1 MEQATVRNDQSWD
14 LEADVVIIGS
24 GAAGL
29 PAAIKAVE
37 GGASVIVVETN
48 YDVGGHAIISGGHMA
63 LGGGTSAQKKY
74 GIPDSPDTVF
84 SDLTDWSIIQP
95 NGWPDF
101 RYNDRAVMRAFA
113 DHCALVYEFLLA
125 NGVEF
130 TDKTPDNHGAST
142 TGNSAP
148 RENHAVW
155 SKGAGLES
163 PNAANGTSVIRPLE
177 ASARAKGVRFLLN
190 YKMTSLIRE
199 PSAEQ
204 KTGRVIGITV
214 AVHSE
219 NHARRNDTA
228 EKLSLGWEHR
238 KHEADDEPPRDQ
250 SGYHRHRRQYQQ
262 RKLSPYVRP
271 ADDGSDPSRG

>member
-1 MEQATVRNDQSWD
+1 MEQTAAKNDRHWD

-74 GIPDSPDTVF
+74 NIPDSPDTVF

-95 NGWPDF
+95 NGWPDY

-113 DHCALVYEFLLA
+113 DHSALTYEFLLA

-130 TDKTPDNHGAST
+130 TDMPPDNHGAST

-148 RENHAVW
+148 RENHA
-155 SKGAGLES
+155 ALDE
-163 PNAANGTSVIRPLE
+163 
-177 ASARAKGVRFLLN
+177 
-190 YKMTSLIRE
+190 
-199 PSAEQ
+199 
-204 KTGRVIGITV
+204 GRRLGK
-214 AVHSE
+214 SQ
-219 NHARRNDTA
+219 RRQRHD
-228 EKLSLGWEHR
+228 
-238 KHEADDEPPRDQ
+238 RDQ
-250 SGYHRHRRQYQQ
+250 ATGSERARQGRAILAQ
-262 RKLSPYVRP
+262 L
-271 ADDGSDPSRG
+271 